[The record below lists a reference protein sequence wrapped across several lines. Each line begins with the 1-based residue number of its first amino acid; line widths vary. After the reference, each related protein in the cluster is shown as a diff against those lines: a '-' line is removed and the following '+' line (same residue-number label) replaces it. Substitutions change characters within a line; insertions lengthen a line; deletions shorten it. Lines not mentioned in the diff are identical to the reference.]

1 MTWPEKSF
9 FFSPRTIYL
18 DVFATKI
25 QPVVFIGGSK
35 WQRSTDRVVV
45 DCSLSCLFIRI
56 YIETLYRRNSSRLIL
71 QIASPR
77 HIDHTHSLRGIYVYI
92 CDAMNVEKIFPSDLY
107 RSKIARRSLLCTM
120 INPRLGY
127 DNCPSSFTVTATN
140 RKLGIT
146 RNDRRPIYI
155 LLHITAHRTMFDNSS
170 R

>member
-9 FFSPRTIYL
+9 FFRLERYILMYSLLKFNLLSLLAAVSDNDRQTELLLIVPFH
-18 DVFATKI
+18 VF
-25 QPVVFIGGSK
+25 
-35 WQRSTDRVVV
+35 
-45 DCSLSCLFIRI
+45 L